1 MTTNTEHNPS
11 PKPKLLD
18 QVRNAIRLKNYAYST
33 EKTYVHWVKRY
44 ILFHNKRHPL
54 EMDVSEVEAFLTH
67 LAVHENVSASTQN
80 QALCALLFLYN
91 HVLRKELSGRVNP
104 LWAKQ
109 STRIPVVLTR
119 EEVWQVLDQLSG
131 TYYLIGML
139 LYGTGMRLMEG
150 LRLRVKDVDFGQG
163 IIIVREGKGDKDRVT
178 MLPES
183 LVQPLQA
190 QLAETRKIHQV
201 DLAQGYG
208 TVELP
213 TALARK
219 YVNANREWG
228 WQYVFPAT
236 KLSQD
241 PRGTEIRRHHIHE
254 SNMQKAVKAAVR
266 KAGIS
271 KRATCHTFR
280 HSFATH
286 LLEDGYDIR
295 TVQELL
301 GHKDVSTTMIY
312 THVMQRGGLSV
323 ISPVDRSKK

>member
-1 MTTNTEHNPS
+1 MTANTEHNPS

-119 EEVWQVLDQLSG
+119 EEVWQILDQLSG
-131 TYYLIGML
+131 MYYLIGTL
-139 LYGTGMRLMEG
+139 LYGTGMRLMES
-150 LRLRVKDVDFGQG
+150 LCLRVKDIDFGQG

-183 LVQPLQA
+183 LIQPLQT
-190 QLAETRKIHQV
+190 QLAETRKIHQA
-201 DLAQGYG
+201 DLA
-208 TVELP
+208 
-213 TALARK
+213 
-219 YVNANREWG
+219 
-228 WQYVFPAT
+228 
-236 KLSQD
+236 
-241 PRGTEIRRHHIHE
+241 
-254 SNMQKAVKAAVR
+254 
-266 KAGIS
+266 
-271 KRATCHTFR
+271 
-280 HSFATH
+280 
-286 LLEDGYDIR
+286 
-295 TVQELL
+295 
-301 GHKDVSTTMIY
+301 
-312 THVMQRGGLSV
+312 
-323 ISPVDRSKK
+323 